1 MTNGNSEGQRAPDV
15 VAIINTSPD
24 TIELLRMT
32 LQPAG
37 IVVASAYTYEIRD
50 GKVDLNAFMAAHRP
64 QVIIYD
70 VAPPYDANWR
80 LLQHLR
86 RNPVMQGVRWVV
98 TTTNTAHVEKLAGK
112 DEQVH
117 EVVGKP
123 YDLDRIAAATKEA
136 LRARPTR

>member
-1 MTNGNSEGQRAPDV
+1 MNPPDV
-15 VAIINTSPD
+15 VAVFNTSPD
-24 TIELLRMT
+24 TIELLRLT

-37 IVVASAYTYEIRD
+37 IVAVSAYTYEIRD

-64 QVIIYD
+64 KVIIYD
-70 VAPPYDANWR
+70 VAPPYEANWR

-86 RNPVMQGVRWVV
+86 SNPVVAGVRWVI
-98 TTTNTAHVEKLAGK
+98 TSTNPVHVEKLAGS
-112 DEQVH
+112 DDTIH

-136 LRARPTR
+136 LRSRPTK